1 MGQWIIPLG
10 ITAIT
15 FLIITFL
22 LGLRVFVKLFNLNPR
37 LNLKLH
43 KIFAWL
49 TLITAAAHGLLVY
62 YVYFL

>member
-15 FLIITFL
+15 FLLVTFL
-22 LGLRVFVKLFNLNPR
+22 LGYRVFVKLFDLNPR
-37 LNLKLH
+37 LNFKLH

-49 TLITAAAHGLLVY
+49 TIITAAIHGLLVY
-62 YVYFL
+62 IVYFG

>member
-22 LGLRVFVKLFNLNPR
+22 LGLRITAKIFNINPR
-37 LNLKLH
+37 LKLKLH
-43 KIFAWL
+43 KTFAWL
-49 TLITAAAHGLLVY
+49 TMITAVIHGLLVY
-62 YVYFL
+62 IVYL